1 MYCNG
6 SYTRIFNKSCVDMN
20 KVKFY
25 KNADFFLILNDVRKW
40 LKL

>member
-20 KVKFY
+20 KVNFY
-25 KNADFFLILNDVRKW
+25 KNAIL
-40 LKL
+40 